1 MLPIDPAE
9 LKPFAGKYVW
19 WKTADEAVQMPE
31 RVVAQVM
38 NLGDYEDVQAL
49 VNLVGDEYLRD
60 VLRHAEI
67 GQFNARSWHYWHYR
81 LRMAEPGEV
90 PPMPTRR
97 FG

>member
-1 MLPIDPAE
+1 MLPVDPIE
-9 LKPFAGKYVW
+9 LKPFAQKYIW

-31 RVVAQVM
+31 RVAAQVM
-38 NLGDYEDVQAL
+38 NISDYEDVQAL

-81 LRMAEPGEV
+81 LRMAELGEV
-90 PPMPTRR
+90 PPMPNRR